1 MKLENLID
9 KLPIQ
14 QNLPKKKEKN
24 NVSKPPSIESNSHEN
39 HEMNSIGVH
48 KTFSHYNNDKCVK
61 IASSC
66 FLTKRICNWNHRT
79 IW

>member
-1 MKLENLID
+1 MKVKLENLID

-14 QNLPKKKEKN
+14 QNLPKKKENN

-48 KTFSHYNNDKCVK
+48 KTFFS
-61 IASSC
+61 
-66 FLTKRICNWNHRT
+66 LQ
-79 IW
+79 